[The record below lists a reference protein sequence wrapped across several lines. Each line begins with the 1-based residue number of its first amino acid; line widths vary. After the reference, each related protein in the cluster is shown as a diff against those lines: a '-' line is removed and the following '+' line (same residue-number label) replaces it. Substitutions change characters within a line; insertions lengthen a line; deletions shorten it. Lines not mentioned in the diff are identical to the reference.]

1 MTERIEKSEEDV
13 GELIQRIDAA
23 ITQLESMDKTV
34 LPGREA
40 MGKILDSIYR
50 KSSLVNLKGGLAK
63 RMSKVSLISRPD
75 SGASQR
81 SEFSIGSQ
89 ESLRDD

>member
-1 MTERIEKSEEDV
+1 
-13 GELIQRIDAA
+13 
-23 ITQLESMDKTV
+23 MDKTV

-50 KSSLVNLKGGLAK
+50 KSSLVNLKGGGLAK
-63 RMSKVSLISRPD
+63 RMSKMSLISRPD
-75 SGASQR
+75 SGASHR
-81 SEFSIGSQ
+81 SESSIGSQ